1 MMAKKVLSAV
11 LVLTLCLGVLAGCES
26 ETEPQ
31 SFLMKDDDGD
41 YVFSLTPEEFVERFN
56 KKVADD
62 PERMIGDLEIHPYL
76 PECRSYSYD
85 GGVSVSIYIDANTSK
100 IEYMAWSLNTKVDN
114 PASEIFGRNVSTT
127 IKMLD
132 PQLTSDEGIQ
142 IINELHMDDIDSFK
156 VGFEN
161 RFETEKR
168 GISYEAYISEEYF
181 WSVVIS
187 AASDWSSDS
196 KDDLGSNSKSKY
208 PTGAP
213 SEFYAEMES
222 YDTELAELESQ
233 KKELM
238 GKIDEILN

>member
-11 LVLTLCLGVLAGCES
+11 LVLVLCLGVLAGCEFG
-26 ETEPQ
+26 TEPQ
-31 SFLMKDDDGD
+31 SLLIKNDAGD
-41 YVFSLTPEEFVERFN
+41 YVFSLTAEEFVEQFN

-62 PERMIGDLEIHPYL
+62 PERMIGDLETTPYL

-85 GGVSVSIYIDANTSK
+85 GGVSLAIYIAEDASN
-100 IEYMAWSLNTKVDN
+100 IEYLMWSLNTKVDN
-114 PASEIFGRNVSTT
+114 PSSEVFGRNVSTT

-132 PQLTSDEGIQ
+132 PQLTSDEGVQ
-142 IINELHMDDIDSFK
+142 ILKDLHMDDIDGFK

-161 RFETEKR
+161 QFETEKR
-168 GISYEAYISEEYF
+168 GIMYKTYLSEDYF
-181 WSVVIS
+181 WNVIILPS
-187 AASDWSSDS
+187 NDS
-196 KDDLGSNSKSKY
+196 GLYSKSEY

-222 YDTELAELESQ
+222 YDRELAELESQ

-238 GKIDEILN
+238 EEINGILD